1 MRLNVLLAI
10 VLLIAFPAA
19 AQEGD
24 FNETPENLAKALL
37 KSTIANLE
45 IGNKFLNILVLANAS
60 NSPTLAFQNLWGVVY
75 GGLAVASWNNQIT
88 ALVLDNIT
96 TNQTLIDRIGTS
108 INNLGRNASLVFGDM
123 NGNYGMTNLFK
134 WQVNIL
140 QNNTAYYYE
149 DESTKVTY
157 LEAYADALTNT
168 IKNAVDFMV
177 ELFKAY
183 TAAFPEE

>member
-1 MRLNVLLAI
+1 MRLSVLLAI
-10 VLLIAFPAA
+10 GLLLAFPAA

-24 FNETPENLAKALL
+24 FKEKPENLAKALL

-45 IGNKFLNILVLANAS
+45 IGNKFLNILVLANTS
-60 NSPTLAFQNLWGVVY
+60 ENPTLAFQNLWGVVY
-75 GGLAVASWNNQIT
+75 GGLAIASWNNQIT

-96 TNQTLIDRIGTS
+96 ANQTLVDRIGTS

-123 NGNYGMTNLFK
+123 DGNYGITNLFK
-134 WQVNIL
+134 WQVKVL

-149 DESTKVTY
+149 DDSTRITY
-157 LEAYADALTNT
+157 LEAYADAITNT
-168 IKNAVDFMV
+168 IKNTVDFMV